1 MGSGGHRHQRS
12 VDSHLISWAPPRFF
26 LYPSDCLGWPL
37 KSPSAW
43 RWSLRRLPGPLGSL
57 LSSPPPLVSASR
69 SRSDY
74 RGSTAPSRP
83 AFGGPWRPLRR
94 RLRHHPVAARRSRRR
109 TAPGSPPSPPTS
121 SLALISVSAAFP
133 SGEMAASSGSRPAP
147 RKEGT
152 SRALS
157 SCFSVILLHSR

>member
-1 MGSGGHRHQRS
+1 MSKKKKEEITGETSTKFVECFSVRSHANHSLAMGSGGHRHQRP

-94 RLRHHPVAARRSRRR
+94 RLRHHPVAARRSRQI
-109 TAPGSPPSPPTS
+109 G
-121 SLALISVSAAFP
+121 
-133 SGEMAASSGSRPAP
+133 
-147 RKEGT
+147 
-152 SRALS
+152 RAH
-157 SCFSVILLHSR
+157 V